1 MGYGRKMGSAD
12 RKLQGPG
19 RKSAFA
25 DRKVKEPPEQEAKGN
40 RWADRLF
47 LRRRYG
53 SRQGRLNR
61 QARPGTL
68 LLSLLLLQ
76 KGEGEQAGVGREWA
90 QAGEAAPVRV
100 YLYRR

>member
-1 MGYGRKMGSAD
+1 M
-12 RKLQGPG
+12 GPG
-19 RKSAFA
+19 KA
-25 DRKVKEPPEQEAKGN
+25 DLT
-40 RWADRLF
+40 DM
-47 LRRRYG
+47 
-53 SRQGRLNR
+53 
-61 QARPGTL
+61 ARPGTL